1 MRGGARLRG
10 LAVLLIPGDHQ
21 LMCPAPFM
29 VSLPIVQVSPGSSQ
43 QTRPH
48 RHSLISR
55 GCRVW
60 LQFSNKTPLVPTHG
74 DDTMTRQ
81 PSSITFCQ
89 RGPGLRP
96 IKHSILSSPGCS
108 APLAAPGSVSWVS
121 LARSLAPRPR
131 DLRAARRVY
140 PGSCLVIIQSSPRS
154 YTLYLMP
161 DNQLTINC
169 IKLVIYHLLLPAA
182 ADSQLG
188 TRPLLANTC

>member
-1 MRGGARLRG
+1 MDLRFK
-10 LAVLLIPGDHQ
+10 LYWPQRD
-21 LMCPAPFM
+21 
-29 VSLPIVQVSPGSSQ
+29 
-43 QTRPH
+43 
-48 RHSLISR
+48 SLIS
-55 GCRVW
+55 GVCEVW
-60 LQFSNKTPLVPTHG
+60 LQFSNKTPWGPTRRWH
-74 DDTMTRQ
+74 DDQQ

-96 IKHSILSSPGCS
+96 IMPSILSSPGCS

-121 LARSLAPRPR
+121 LARSLAPRLR

-140 PGSCLVIIQSSPRS
+140 PGCCLVIIQSSPRS

-169 IKLVIYHLLLPAA
+169 IKLVIYHLLLLLP
-182 ADSQLG
+182 ADSQLV